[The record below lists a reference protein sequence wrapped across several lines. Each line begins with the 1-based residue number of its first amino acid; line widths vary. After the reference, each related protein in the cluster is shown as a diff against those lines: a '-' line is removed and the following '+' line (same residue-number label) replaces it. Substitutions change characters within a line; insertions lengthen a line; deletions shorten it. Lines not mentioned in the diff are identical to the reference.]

1 MFKTFFL
8 QEVEDVLNNNKI
20 GQMNG
25 YTSGKLFV
33 EKPKNPQFGDFSI
46 NVSPLARDAKM
57 TKPFG

>member
-1 MFKTFFL
+1 MLKTFFL

-33 EKPKNPQFGDFSI
+33 EKPKNPQ
-46 NVSPLARDAKM
+46 
-57 TKPFG
+57 